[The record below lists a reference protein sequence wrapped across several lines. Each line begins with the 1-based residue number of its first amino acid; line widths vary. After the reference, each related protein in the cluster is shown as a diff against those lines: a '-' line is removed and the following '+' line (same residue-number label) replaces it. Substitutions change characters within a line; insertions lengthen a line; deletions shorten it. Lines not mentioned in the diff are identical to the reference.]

1 MLDVGRGVAMFGQ
14 VSTPVLG
21 VVENMAG
28 YVCPSCGTEDALF
41 GTDGG
46 KRLADHFSLPLLARI
61 PLAPALRERTDAGT
75 PLVVAEPGHPVSAIF
90 RGLAERVAAD
100 LRAADAPRPRA

>member
-1 MLDVGRGVAMFGQ
+1 MFAQ
-14 VSTPVLG
+14 VNTPVLG

-46 KRLADHFSLPLLARI
+46 ERLATHFGVPLLARI

-75 PLVVAEPGHPVSAIF
+75 PLVIAEPSHPVSAIF
-90 RGLAERVAAD
+90 RTLAERVAGD
-100 LRAADAPRPRA
+100 LRAAEAAQPH